1 MSSAAIDFS
10 SVGGK
15 PVGPAA
21 PLDFSSVGGKPVQP
35 PPPTSVGNQG
45 GNTPSFLDR
54 VKSGAETFVDT
65 IPGIGLVH
73 RTAGAVQDWANSKM
87 SPENPHMLSPAE
99 TFGTGVVRDAAGLV
113 KGVTSPEGLATTS
126 ATIAAPEVMGPA
138 LVAHGIY
145 SAVKG
150 WGDLKNPDVL
160 QNELNAGAEAVGGA
174 AVTGSAIKAGGGP
187 ITQAVRQKVSP
198 STQLPAQAAQDL
210 QTAVPPSKSAPYAD
224 IDMQKAR
231 PYLEAE
237 HANVPV
243 DSVTGLRDAADSAIG
258 KIEDQI
264 SQKIAQL
271 PNARFKTNVLPDVTN
286 ALQASPRG
294 QAFVDAGLKDLDDF
308 NFSQP
313 KTLADADAIRR
324 QLNAENK
331 AVLAKNNYDVATAR
345 ATDPAFAARETAAES
360 LRNGIY
366 KQLGANGMPNAA
378 QLRLD
383 EGSLIKI
390 RNAAQN
396 QIFNGDKVMRS
407 TAQSGPM
414 RTAAKAV
421 TQGAATAAGGAMAGW
436 PGAYVGREVGESLGN
451 AFTPEGLTRNELVER
466 SFSKPTASPTP
477 RATPSVVP
485 LPAAAVSATAANTV
499 PSLGSVASLRDLL
512 TSGSAQ

>member
-1 MSSAAIDFS
+1 
-10 SVGGK
+10 
-15 PVGPAA
+15 
-21 PLDFSSVGGKPVQP
+21 
-35 PPPTSVGNQG
+35 
-45 GNTPSFLDR
+45 
-54 VKSGAETFVDT
+54 
-65 IPGIGLVH
+65 
-73 RTAGAVQDWANSKM
+73 
-87 SPENPHMLSPAE
+87 ML
-99 TFGTGVVRDAAGLV
+99 
-113 KGVTSPEGLATTS
+113 
-126 ATIAAPEVMGPA
+126 
-138 LVAHGIY
+138 
-145 SAVKG
+145 
-150 WGDLKNPDVL
+150 
-160 QNELNAGAEAVGGA
+160 
-174 AVTGSAIKAGGGP
+174 P
-187 ITQAVRQKVSP
+187 I
-198 STQLPAQAAQDL
+198 
-210 QTAVPPSKSAPYAD
+210 
-224 IDMQKAR
+224 
-231 PYLEAE
+231 
-237 HANVPV
+237 

-271 PNARFKTNVLPDVTN
+271 PNANARFKTNVLPDVTN

-345 ATDPAFAARETAAES
+345 ATDPAFAAREAAAES

-396 QIFNGDKVMRS
+396 QIFNGDKVVRS

-414 RTAAKAV
+414 RQAAKAV
-421 TQGAATAAGGAMAGW
+421 TKSGATAAGAAVGGW
-436 PGAYVGREVGESLGN
+436 PGAIVGGEIGDSLGN
-451 AFTPEGLTRNELVER
+451 AFTPEGLTRDELIER
-466 SFSKPTASPTP
+466 SFSKPVASPTP
-477 RATPSVVP
+477 RATPAVFRSSSRRERDGCEYRSVVGF
-485 LPAAAVSATAANTV
+485 
-499 PSLGSVASLRDLL
+499 GSESEGIW